1 MTDPTHLPK
10 LDDITG
16 AVRDH
21 FQSDRSILSFQEYFD
36 IVLKE
41 PKAQLR
47 SSAQYIKDMFDY
59 FGHYEIVRPT
69 GTVRRFKLFDAEF
82 DDGRGKVA
90 GQEEVQNEIYRV
102 VSNFAREGLINKMIL
117 LHGPNGSAKSSLVR
131 CMMHALEY
139 YSRQPEGAL
148 YSFNWIFPR
157 GKIGRDRI
165 GFGGDALGSENGESF
180 AYLDPDVIDA
190 RIPCDLFDHPIFL
203 IPREQ
208 RQKFLDSL
216 GNQGLWGEDEGRV
229 LSSYIQDG
237 DLSYKSRSIFDALI
251 ASCDGDLSRV
261 TQHVQVER
269 YFLSRRYRRGLA
281 TVEPQMAVDAKIQQL
296 TADRSTASM
305 PATIQHSALYQPTGP
320 LVDANRG
327 VLEFSDFLK
336 RPVEAF
342 KYLLSTVETS
352 TVTMDSF
359 VLHIDLLYIGS
370 TNETYLEA
378 FKQHPDFASFKGR
391 LELIR
396 VPYLRHLG
404 LEREIYE
411 STITE
416 RVVGKHIAPHSIEV
430 AALWAV
436 MTRLKAFDLEGVET
450 SLKKVI
456 KSLTPYE
463 KLMLYDCGLIPER
476 FSTREA
482 KELRHLIPKFYS
494 EAMHARD
501 YEGIVG
507 ASAREVRTLLLNAAN
522 HSDFRCLSPQA
533 VFREIE
539 TLLENKAFYAFL
551 NVDISNGFFDHKAFL
566 EEVKTYYVA
575 KVNDELCDSMGLA
588 PDESYGE
595 LFSRYVMHISHWVKN
610 SRIMDEQTGHLRDP
624 DQGLMKEIETTLV
637 PDGEKAEDFRRA
649 IIATIG
655 ARALEFPD
663 AKPDYAELF
672 RHYVRKLRAA
682 FYDNRRHEL
691 RKINESVLKYADD
704 EDRKT
709 LEEDEISK
717 VEAMLERLKSRYGYT
732 LDSARDAVAMVLK
745 TLYKDD

>member
-1 MTDPTHLPK
+1 MTETTQLPK

-21 FQSDRSILSFQEYFD
+21 FQSDRSILSFQEYYEV
-36 IVLKE
+36 VLKE

-59 FGHYEIVRPT
+59 FGHYDVVRPT
-69 GTVRRFKLFDAEF
+69 GTVRRFRLFDAEF
-82 DDGRGKVA
+82 DEGQGRVA

-102 VSNFAREGLINKMIL
+102 VSNFAREGLVNKMIL

-131 CMMHALEY
+131 CLMHALEY

-165 GFGGDALGSENGESF
+165 GFGGDSHSSEYGESF
-180 AYLDPDVIDA
+180 AYLDPEVIDA

-208 RQKFLDSL
+208 RQKFLENLSERD
-216 GNQGLWGEDEGRV
+216 LWGEDEGRV
-229 LSSYIQDG
+229 LSSYISDG

-251 ASCDGDLSRV
+251 ASCDGDLGRV
-261 TQHVQVER
+261 MQHVQVER

-296 TADRSTASM
+296 TADRSTTSL

-327 VLEFSDFLK
+327 VLEFADFLK

-396 VPYLRHLG
+396 VPYLRHLN
-404 LEREIYE
+404 LEKEIYT

-436 MTRLKAFDLEGVET
+436 MTRLKAFDPDSVES
-450 SLKKVI
+450 SLKEVI
-456 KSLTPYE
+456 TSLTPYE

-482 KELRHLIPKFYS
+482 KELRHLIPQFYDD
-494 EAMHARD
+494 AMHDRA

-522 HSDFRCLSPQA
+522 HSSFSCLSPQA
-533 VFREIE
+533 VFEEIE
-539 TLLENKAFYAFL
+539 NLLENKAFYAFL
-551 NVDISNGFFDHKAFL
+551 NAEVDNGFFDHKAFL
-566 EEVKTYYVA
+566 EEVRDYYLRT
-575 KVNDELCDSMGLA
+575 VNDELCDAMGLA

-595 LFSRYVMHISHWVKN
+595 LFSRYVTHISHWVKN
-610 SRIMDEQTGHLRDP
+610 SRIMDSKTGNLRDP
-624 DQGLMKEIETTLV
+624 DKGLMHEIESTLV
-637 PDGEKAEDFRRA
+637 PEGEKAEDFRRA
-649 IIATIG
+649 IIASIG
-655 ARALEFPD
+655 ARALEYPEET
-663 AKPDYAELF
+663 PDYAELF
-672 RHYVRKLRAA
+672 RHYVRKLRTA
-682 FYDNRRHEL
+682 FYDDRRHEL
-691 RKINESVLKYADD
+691 RKINEAFLKYAD
-704 EDRKT
+704 EDDRQT
-709 LEEDEISK
+709 LESAEVTQ
-717 VEAMLERLKSRYGYT
+717 VEGMLEKLKERYGYT
-732 LDSARDAVAMVLK
+732 LESARDAVALVLK
-745 TLYKDD
+745 SLYKDE

>member
-1 MTDPTHLPK
+1 MTDSTTLPK

-21 FQSDRSILSFQEYFD
+21 FQSDRSILSFEEYFE
-36 IVLKE
+36 IVVRE
-41 PKAQLR
+41 PKSHLR

-59 FGHYEIVRPT
+59 FGSYDVQRPT
-69 GTVRRFKLFDAEF
+69 GAVRRFRLFDAEYENGQ
-82 DDGRGKVA
+82 GRVA

-102 VSNFAREGLINKMIL
+102 VSNFAREGLVNKMIL

-131 CMMHALEY
+131 CIMHALEH

-157 GKIGRDRI
+157 GKTGRDRI
-165 GFGGDALGSENGESF
+165 GFGGDKQSRGDGESF

-208 RQKFLDSL
+208 RAKLLENLADK
-216 GNQGLWGEDEGRV
+216 GLWADDEGRV
-229 LSSYIQDG
+229 LSSYIKDG

-251 ASCDGDLSRV
+251 GSCDGDLDRV
-261 TQHVQVER
+261 MQHVQVER

-296 TADRSTASM
+296 SADRSTASL
-305 PATIQHSALYQPTGP
+305 PATIQHSALYQPVGP

-327 VLEFSDFLK
+327 ILEFADFLK

-359 VLHIDLLYIGS
+359 VLHIDLIYIGS

-404 LEREIYE
+404 LEKEIYA

-416 RVVGKHIAPHSIEV
+416 RVVGKHIAPHAIEM

-436 MTRLKAFDLEGVET
+436 MTRLKAFDMEPIET
-450 SLKKVI
+450 SMKEAV
-456 KSLTPYE
+456 KSLSPYE
-463 KLMLYDCGLIPER
+463 KLKLYDQGQVPER

-482 KELRHLIPKFYS
+482 KELRHLIPIFY
-494 EAMHARD
+494 EASMQDRD
-501 YEGIVG
+501 YEGMLG
-507 ASAREVRTLLLNAAN
+507 ASAREIRTLLLNAAN
-522 HSDFRCLSPQA
+522 HTGFNCLSPQA
-533 VFREIE
+533 VFEEIE
-539 TLLENKAFYAFL
+539 HLLDNKAFYAFL
-551 NVDISNGFFDHKAFL
+551 NAEVENGFFDHRAFL
-566 EEVKTYYVA
+566 NEVRSSYLAT
-575 KVNDELCDSMGLA
+575 VNDELCDAMGLA

-595 LFSRYVMHISHWVKN
+595 LFGRYVTHISHWVKN
-610 SRIMDEQTGHLRDP
+610 SRMMDEQTGLLKDP
-624 DQGLMKEIETTLV
+624 DQGLMKEIEDTLV
-637 PDGEKAEDFRRA
+637 PEGEKPEDFRRA
-649 IIATIG
+649 VIATIG
-655 ARALEFPD
+655 ARALEHPD
-663 AKPDYAELF
+663 ETPDYPELF
-672 RHYVRKLRAA
+672 RPYIRKLRAA
-682 FYDNRRHEL
+682 FYDARRDEL
-691 RKINESVLKYADD
+691 RKINEAFLKYVDK
-704 EDRKT
+704 EDRQT
-709 LEEDEISK
+709 LEASE
-717 VEAMLERLKSRYGYT
+717 VEQIKGMLKRLEQRYGYNV
-732 LDSARDAVAMVLK
+732 DSARDAVAMVLK
-745 TLYKDD
+745 SLYVDE